1 MLIYFYR
8 NAERLSA
15 ELLYSLVASMPQQQQ
30 DIVLH
35 YKTHRQRCE
44 QALAYTMLCHAL
56 KKQIHLIRN
65 PYGDTI
71 IRFRDELLTPRYIRR
86 NAPIWAFGE
95 HGKPYITNYEDIH
108 FNISHCREAVAVGIS
123 DQEIGIDI
131 EGRRRFSDT
140 LIERAFSDEEKAIVK
155 NCDDP
160 QKEFACIWT
169 RKEAWFKY
177 TGTGILMDHLKTTE
191 ADARDAGCII
201 HTSPV
206 VSTDEDDEVF
216 WLSIAEKRR
225 QI

>member
-1 MLIYFYR
+1 MLVYFYR
-8 NAERLSA
+8 NADRLST
-15 ELLYSLVASMPQQQQ
+15 ELLDSLVASMPQQQQ

-44 QALAYTMLCHAL
+44 QAIAYTMLCHAL
-56 KKQIHLIRN
+56 QNDLALIN
-65 PYGDTI
+65 ASPTTI
-71 IRFRDELLTPRYIRR
+71 KAFPLSAFRFPLSAP
-86 NAPIWAFGE
+86 PIWAFGE
-95 HGKPYITNYEDIH
+95 HGKPYITNYEGIH

-123 DQEIGIDI
+123 DHEIGIDI

-140 LIERAFSDEEKAIVK
+140 LIERAFSDEEKAILK
-155 NCDDP
+155 DCGDP

-191 ADARDAGCII
+191 ADAREADCII

-206 VSTDEDDEVF
+206 VSTNEGDEVF
-216 WLSIAEKRR
+216 WLSIAQKRR
-225 QI
+225 QIE